1 MDFGQPL
8 QVATNDVSYYCAWQP
23 QVLWLMLPTRLGLEC
38 LCTING
44 FLMAIFSPQVSFSL
58 IMAWVII
65 CKYWTSCLSF
75 TLFAIVLTS
84 QAWSYCGIMFK
95 LSYAMKP
102 ENTVMLVFLAHIS
115 ATQVPFKSDHKALH
129 GSAQAK
135 TTHWHEKRIFKFEA
149 FHFSLFYYRK
159 GNDRVVRIPHR
170 ACLYN
175 RFSPQIGHER

>member
-8 QVATNDVSYYCAWQP
+8 QVATNDVSYYCAWQR

-38 LCTING
+38 LCTINS
-44 FLMAIFSPQVSFSL
+44 FLTAIFFLQVSFSL

-75 TLFAIVLTS
+75 TLFAVVLTS

-102 ENTVMLVFLAHIS
+102 ENRVMLVFLALIS
-115 ATQVPFKSDHKALH
+115 ATWVPFNSDHKELH

-135 TTHWHEKRIFKFEA
+135 TTHCHESA
-149 FHFSLFYYRK
+149 FLSFRHLILPCFTTEKEMTESCISHIECVCVTDLSLR
-159 GNDRVVRIPHR
+159 
-170 ACLYN
+170 
-175 RFSPQIGHER
+175 